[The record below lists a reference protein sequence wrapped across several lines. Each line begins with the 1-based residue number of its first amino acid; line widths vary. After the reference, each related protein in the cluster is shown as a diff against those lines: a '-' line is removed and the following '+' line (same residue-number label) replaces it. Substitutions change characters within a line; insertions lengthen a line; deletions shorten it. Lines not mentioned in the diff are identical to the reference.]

1 MRKYISYILFSA
13 PILLSFS
20 CKKNKDPE
28 LVLPSNLQTVITH
41 ESGEVMVAAS
51 ADNANFFT
59 VIFYE
64 GLDSTIIETQSGE
77 ANYTFSQS
85 GTYAIKT
92 KAHSTQYNYVE
103 RVDEV
108 TVLVDSSSS
117 GTSGA
122 PATGYSTPL
131 SYSGMTLVWND
142 EFEGSSLSSDWTFDI
157 GTGNWGWGNNELQ
170 YYTNQNIQLIDG
182 ILKITA
188 KSEIFNS
195 QNYTSTR
202 IKTQGL
208 KSWKYGRVDVR
219 AALPYGQG
227 IWPAIWML
235 GDNITTAGWPACG
248 EIDIMEMIGGAG
260 ANDRTAHGTAHWSSN
275 GSHAQF
281 GNSTVLPNGR
291 FSDEFHVFSIIWN
304 QNSITWLM
312 DDVVYNTLNVTPAEL
327 SEFQEKFFL
336 IMNVAVGGNWP
347 GNPDAST
354 VFPQTMY
361 VDYVR
366 IFQ

>member
-1 MRKYISYILFSA
+1 MRKQISYILFSA
-13 PILLSFS
+13 SIILSFS

-41 ESGEVMVAAS
+41 ESGDVMVAAS

-92 KAHSTQYNYVE
+92 KAHITQYNYVE

-122 PATGYSTPL
+122 PAIGYSTPL

-157 GTGNWGWGNNELQ
+157 GTGSWGWGNNELQ

-291 FSDEFHVFSIIWN
+291 FADEFHVFSIIWN

-312 DDVVYNTLNVTPAEL
+312 DDVVYNTLNITPAEL

>member
-157 GTGNWGWGNNELQ
+157 GTGSWGWGNNELQ

-291 FSDEFHVFSIIWN
+291 FADEFHVFSIIWN

-312 DDVVYNTLNVTPAEL
+312 DDVVYNTLNITPAEL

>member
-1 MRKYISYILFSA
+1 MRKQISYILFSA
-13 PILLSFS
+13 SILLSFS

-92 KAHSTQYNYVE
+92 KAHITQYNYVE

-122 PATGYSTPL
+122 PAIGYSTPL

-157 GTGNWGWGNNELQ
+157 GTGSWGWGNNELQ

-291 FSDEFHVFSIIWN
+291 FADEFHVFSIIWN

-312 DDVVYNTLNVTPAEL
+312 DDVVYNTLNITPAEL

>member
-1 MRKYISYILFSA
+1 MRKQISYILFSA
-13 PILLSFS
+13 SILLSFS

-92 KAHSTQYNYVE
+92 KAHITQYNYVE

-122 PATGYSTPL
+122 PAIGYSTPL

-142 EFEGSSLSSDWTFDI
+142 EFEGSSLSLDWTFDI
-157 GTGNWGWGNNELQ
+157 GTGSWGWGNNELQ

-291 FSDEFHVFSIIWN
+291 FADEFHVFSIIWN

-312 DDVVYNTLNVTPAEL
+312 DDVVYNTLNITPAEL

>member
-1 MRKYISYILFSA
+1 MRKQISYILFSA
-13 PILLSFS
+13 SILLSFS

-41 ESGEVMVAAS
+41 ESGDVMVAAS

-92 KAHSTQYNYVE
+92 KAHITQYNYVE

-122 PATGYSTPL
+122 PAIGYSTPL

-157 GTGNWGWGNNELQ
+157 GTGSWGWGNNELQ

-291 FSDEFHVFSIIWN
+291 FADEFHVFSIIWN

-312 DDVVYNTLNVTPAEL
+312 DDVVYNTLNITPAEL